1 MKIKCK
7 RDEFARVFTVLSSIS
22 AKGNVKIAVDSAI
35 TLTAADGAIGGRGIA
50 DGVIERP
57 GEVVLNAAL
66 LKKILAEMNCDEFS
80 LELDGQA
87 LLTGGRCKYRLD
99 TYDAKKFPVVEPFA
113 EADYTIPAKPFQD
126 LIRRTVFATDL
137 DNTHYDLGCVMLIIE
152 PGRALGVATDGRRLA
167 YQAIK
172 CDTEA
177 TGDALLLPRTLNL
190 IDRVIATTNAEN
202 VLFTKKN
209 SQQAAFKIGDF
220 EFTSVVKD
228 GKFPDWR
235 SILPRK
241 SDCKRVDFIAG
252 ELARAVRQAGIVASE
267 NKPGVT
273 LSFQSGSVNVSAAG
287 EAIGESSVDLPID
300 YDGEEK
306 RLRLDARFLNDFFKN
321 VGATENVAFYFGE
334 DYRTMLETADGYQY
348 IVMQMV

>member
-7 RDEFARVFTVLSSIS
+7 RDEFARVFSVISSIN
-22 AKGNVKIAVDSAI
+22 AKNNVKISVDSAI

-66 LKKILAEMNCDEFS
+66 LKKILAEMNCEEFT
-80 LELDGQA
+80 LELDAQA
-87 LLTGGRCKYRLD
+87 ILKADRCRYRLD
-99 TYDAKKFPVVEPFA
+99 TYDAEKFPVVEPFD
-113 EADYTIPAKPFQD
+113 EADYMIPAKPFQD
-126 LIRRTVFATDL
+126 LIRRTTFAIDL
-137 DNTHYDLGCVMLIIE
+137 DNTHYDLGCVKLIIE

-177 TGDALLLPRTLNL
+177 TDDALLLPRTLNL

-202 VLFTKKN
+202 VLFAKK
-209 SQQAAFKIGDF
+209 SLQAAFKIGDF
-220 EFTSVVKD
+220 EFMSVVKE

-235 SILPRK
+235 SILPNK

-252 ELARAVRQAGIVASE
+252 KLARAVRQAGIVATE
-267 NKPGVT
+267 NKPGIT
-273 LSFQSGSVNVSAAG
+273 LSFSSGSVNVSAAG
-287 EAIGESSVDLPID
+287 EAIGESSVDLPIT

-306 RLRLDARFLNDFFKN
+306 RLRLDPRFLNDFFKN
-321 VGATENVAFYFGE
+321 VGATEIIAFYFGE
-334 DYRTMLETADGYQY
+334 DYRTLLETADGYQY
-348 IVMQMV
+348 IVMQMA